1 MAGLAEDLAGGLDRT
16 RFALSCGLQPDE
28 VQRAVLRARSRFV
41 AVCTSRQWGK
51 TTSAGLLGA
60 SDAWYDVVHPAA
72 RAVLGP
78 RAHALVLIV
87 SPSQRQSDE
96 TFARVKAFLGARV
109 ESVQEESVKR
119 ESDLV
124 TFARQPGS
132 QRITRV
138 SDIAREW
145 KVRSC
150 MLHHGARVVSLP
162 GAPETI
168 RGFASVT
175 RVIVDEAGFVPRG
188 LIGAVRPM
196 LLVSRGCLTMLS
208 SPNGRVGDFADAFLD
223 PEVSADFERYTVPW
237 QKNPRISAED
247 IAKVKRG
254 LPHWLFAQEYE
265 CEFTETLGSVFADRD
280 IVGALVEESTWSF

>member
-1 MAGLAEDLAGGLDRT
+1 MAGLAEDLAGGLDRA
-16 RFALSCGLQPDE
+16 RFATSCGLQPDE
-28 VQRAVLRARSRFV
+28 MQCAVLRARSRFV

-78 RAHALVLIV
+78 RAHALVLVV

-96 TFARVKAFLGARV
+96 TFARVKSFLGARV
-109 ESVQEESVKR
+109 ERVHEDTVRR

-124 TFARQPGS
+124 TYTREPGS
-132 QRITRV
+132 RRIVRA
-138 SDIAREW
+138 SDLAREW
-145 KVRSC
+145 KVRS
-150 MLHHGARVVSLP
+150 LVLPSGARVVSLP

-196 LLVSRGCLTMLS
+196 LLVSRGCLTLLS

-223 PEVSADFERYTVPW
+223 AEVSADFERYTVPW
-237 QKNPRISAED
+237 PKNPRISAED
-247 IAKVKRG
+247 IEKERRG
-254 LPHWLFAQEYE
+254 LPLWLFEQEYE
-265 CEFTETLGSVFADRD
+265 CKFTETLGSVFADRD
-280 IVGALVEESTWSF
+280 IAGALVEEATWSL